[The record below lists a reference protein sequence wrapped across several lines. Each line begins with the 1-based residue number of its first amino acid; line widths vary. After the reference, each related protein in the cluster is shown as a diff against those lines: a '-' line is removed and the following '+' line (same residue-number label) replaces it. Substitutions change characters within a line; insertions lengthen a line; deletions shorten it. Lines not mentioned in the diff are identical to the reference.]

1 MIRFNSKMFWD
12 SCEEIK
18 VGEVFNIVQF
28 LKSAVATGASDEHLK
43 VGHSPYIRKNGFI
56 RKTNMAPL
64 TKEDLDKAVLEIAPS
79 SIRDSILTMCDLDFM
94 YEIKGVSRFRVNYN
108 RQIGNPALVLRNISY
123 HIPELKNLDLP
134 DILYSFSEYQN
145 GIILVTGPTGSGK
158 STTLASLINQINKTK
173 QKHIITI
180 EDPVEYIFECQKSII
195 SQRQVGVD
203 TMSFADGIKYAL
215 RQDPDVIFIGEI
227 RDKETME
234 AALKASETGHLVLS
248 TLHTNDAI
256 QTINRIVNMFEESN
270 RYLIRKQLAETLRA
284 TIAQKL
290 IYSEAAQ
297 KRFPACEIMVV
308 TPTIK
313 DYINKDNND
322 EIYELLKDNTID
334 NMVSMNA
341 SLATLVDKG
350 YISQEEA
357 LHNSND
363 ESELEKIFRGVYQ
376 GTKAYYE

>member
-1 MIRFNSKMFWD
+1 MSEK
-12 SCEEIK
+12 
-18 VGEVFNIVQF
+18 FNIIQF

-56 RKTNMAPL
+56 KKINMDVL
-64 TKEDLDKAVLEIAPS
+64 TKEDLDEAILEISPI
-79 SIRDSILTMCDLDFM
+79 SIKDKILSMCDLDFM
-94 YEIKGVSRFRVNYN
+94 YEIKGCSRFRVNYN
-108 RQIGNPALVLRNISY
+108 RQIGHAGLVIRNISY
-123 HIPELKNLDLP
+123 NIPHLNELSLP
-134 DILYSFSEYQN
+134 KMLSSIIQHQN

-158 STTLASLINQINKTK
+158 STTIASLIDEINSSVS
-173 QKHIITI
+173 KHIVTI
-180 EDPVEYIFECQKSII
+180 EDPIEYVFNCKKCII

-203 TMSFADGIKYAL
+203 TLNFSDGIKYAL

-248 TLHTNDAI
+248 TLHTNDAV
-256 QTINRIVNMFEESN
+256 QTINRIVNMFDESN
-270 RYLIRKQLAETLRA
+270 RYIIRKQLSETLRA

-290 IYSEAAQ
+290 VFSESEQ

-313 DYINKDNND
+313 DYINKDNIE
-322 EIYELLKDNTID
+322 EIYELLRDNTID
-334 NMVSMNA
+334 NMISMNT
-341 SLATLVDKG
+341 SLAILAQKG
-350 YISQEEA
+350 LISQEEA
-357 LHNSND
+357 LKNSND
-363 ESELEKIFRGVYQ
+363 EQELEKVFRGVYQ

>member
-1 MIRFNSKMFWD
+1 MSEK
-12 SCEEIK
+12 
-18 VGEVFNIVQF
+18 FNIIQF
-28 LKSAVATGASDEHLK
+28 LKSTVASGASDEHLK

-56 RKTNMAPL
+56 KRINMEPL
-64 TKEDLDKAVLEIAPS
+64 TKEDLDEAILEISPVA
-79 SIRDSILTMCDLDFM
+79 IKDKILKMCDLDFM
-94 YEIKGVSRFRVNYN
+94 YEIKGCSRFRVNYN
-108 RQIGNPALVLRNISY
+108 RQIGNAGLVIRNISY
-123 HIPELKNLDLP
+123 SIPQLDELSLP
-134 DILYSFSEYQN
+134 DILSSIIQYQN

-158 STTLASLINQINKTK
+158 STTIASLINEINSSVS
-173 QKHIITI
+173 KHIVTI
-180 EDPVEYIFECQKSII
+180 EDPIEYVFNCKKSIV

-203 TMSFADGIKYAL
+203 TMSFSDGIKYAL

-248 TLHTNDAI
+248 TLHTNDAV
-256 QTINRIVNMFEESN
+256 QTINRIVNMFDESN
-270 RYLIRKQLAETLRA
+270 RYLIRKELSETLRA

-290 IYSEAAQ
+290 VFSESEQ
-297 KRFPACEIMVV
+297 KRYPACEIMVV

-313 DYINKDNND
+313 DYINKDNTE

-334 NMVSMNA
+334 NMISMNT
-341 SLATLVDKG
+341 SLALLANKG
-350 YISQEEA
+350 CISKQEA

-363 ESELEKIFRGVYQ
+363 ESELEKVFRGVYQ